1 MAAPALY
8 GVAARSVAT
17 GDLITCDSA
26 FDLEDLPALLE
37 DYRIRYADRDDVL
50 IDLDT
55 TPLATN

>member
-8 GVAARSVAT
+8 GVAARDVAT
-17 GDLITCDSA
+17 GNLLTCDSV

-37 DYRIRYADRDDVL
+37 DYRIRYAGRDDVL

-55 TPLATN
+55 TPTS